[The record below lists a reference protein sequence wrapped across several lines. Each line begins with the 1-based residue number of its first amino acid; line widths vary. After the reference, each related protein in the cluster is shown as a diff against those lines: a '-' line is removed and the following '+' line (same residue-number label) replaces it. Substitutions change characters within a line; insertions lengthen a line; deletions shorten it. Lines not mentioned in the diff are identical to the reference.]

1 MAQEVIEVP
10 LTGKI
15 IKVEVKPGDKIKEGD
30 TIVILESMKME
41 NPIVSTVDGT
51 VAKVNVNV
59 DQVVKTGDTIAVI
72 EY

>member
-1 MAQEVIEVP
+1 MAQEIVEAP

-30 TIVILESMKME
+30 TVVILESMKME
-41 NPIVSTVDGT
+41 NPILAPVAGVI
-51 VAKVNVNV
+51 AKVDVTV
-59 DQVVKTGDTIAVI
+59 GQVVKTGDVITVI